1 MNKCSHGRFLT
12 NCRGEF
18 GNAFRD
24 HEPAKAVPEAIVASR
39 RRKSPRSGGIIPPR
53 DSKASWAVNIRPKNW
68 GNKDKIWMGKIKSIE
83 EAQRIADIVFHYLGC
98 GPVHFLFPDGRGHP
112 PPFLND
118 NLQLLDSVE
127 KRMKYVKDIAKGDA
141 FHARRKELMDSVKEM
156 VKYLTARQDENNFT
170 ASCNA
175 VYPFT
180 ALCNIAD
187 PFAATCS
194 IRSPPEL
201 GVERFDE
208 AYGRRALSFDFPVLP
223 QGKDKSASSFTFSCK
238 ISLLYHVHEHHQSNS
253 FTQK

>member
-1 MNKCSHGRFLT
+1 
-12 NCRGEF
+12 
-18 GNAFRD
+18 
-24 HEPAKAVPEAIVASR
+24 
-39 RRKSPRSGGIIPPR
+39 
-53 DSKASWAVNIRPKNW
+53 
-68 GNKDKIWMGKIKSIE
+68 MGKIRSIE

-156 VKYLTARQDENNFT
+156 VKYLTARQDENNYDPFT

-175 VYPFT
+175 LYPFT
-180 ALCNIAD
+180 ASRNIAD
-187 PFAATCS
+187 PFAATCN

-223 QGKDKSASSFTFSCK
+223 QDEIDSMMSILMPDYSF
-238 ISLLYHVHEHHQSNS
+238 
-253 FTQK
+253 